1 MDREVHREGIDGDG
15 CACIC
20 AYHIY
25 ICIHVRRLII
35 INPCLLPTVINL
47 YSSPALR
54 DAAVRRR
61 GAHLNIPIDPKPESR
76 ARNKGSSSLIY
87 ARRINLPL
95 SFLGFLG
102 FLSASFFIHPGLR
115 RPICLLSVG
124 GSTRSTASLLLLVH
138 LGNRRPSKKNRPA
151 TPIMRGCVIL
161 CKYFP

>member
-1 MDREVHREGIDGDG
+1 MRVPYIHMYTRSKINYYKPLPF
-15 CACIC
+15 
-20 AYHIY
+20 AYSHQFI
-25 ICIHVRRLII
+25 
-35 INPCLLPTVINL
+35 LLSGV
-47 YSSPALR
+47 A
-54 DAAVRRR
+54 RR
-61 GAHLNIPIDPKPESR
+61 GGAAARRASQYPDPKPESR